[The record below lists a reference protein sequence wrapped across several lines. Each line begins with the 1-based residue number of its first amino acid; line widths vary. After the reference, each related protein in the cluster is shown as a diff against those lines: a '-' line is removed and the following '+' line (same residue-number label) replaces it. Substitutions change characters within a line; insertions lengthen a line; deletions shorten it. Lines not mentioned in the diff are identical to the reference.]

1 MAWDNLK
8 KFCAKKNLKRD
19 YFMVICVIHQ
29 VCLTLYT
36 FILFIYFFFFAAF
49 HSNSFMEVFKAAYK
63 KGSMA
68 RDSVAIRADQ
78 KSYSYDQLASSALRI
93 SSLLCSNDLK
103 TVSSNHLF

>member
-1 MAWDNLK
+1 MGQFEEILCK
-8 KFCAKKNLKRD
+8 KKSKKGLFHGNMRYTSSL
-19 YFMVICVIHQ
+19 FN
-29 VCLTLYT
+29 TLHFY
-36 FILFIYFFFFAAF
+36 FILFLFFAAF

>member
-1 MAWDNLK
+1 MGQFEEILCK
-8 KFCAKKNLKRD
+8 KKNLKRV

-36 FILFIYFFFFAAF
+36 FILFLFFAAF

-78 KSYSYDQLASSALRI
+78 KSYSYDQLVSSALRI

>member
-1 MAWDNLK
+1 MAWDSLK
-8 KFCAKKNLKRD
+8 KFCAKKKSKKGLFHGNMRYTSSLLNTLHF
-19 YFMVICVIHQ
+19 YFI
-29 VCLTLYT
+29 
-36 FILFIYFFFFAAF
+36 FFFAAF

>member
-36 FILFIYFFFFAAF
+36 FILFLFFAAF

-78 KSYSYDQLASSALRI
+78 KSYSYDQLVSSALRI

>member
-1 MAWDNLK
+1 MGQFEEILCK
-8 KFCAKKNLKRD
+8 KKSKKGLFHGNMRYTSSL
-19 YFMVICVIHQ
+19 
-29 VCLTLYT
+29 LNTLHFY
-36 FILFIYFFFFAAF
+36 FILFLFLFFAAF

-63 KGSMA
+63 KGSIA

-103 TVSSNHLF
+103 TVSSHHLF